1 MLKSISC
8 STYKWNPDKSCF
20 NWKSIKYPSRAYWT
34 KSLSCLF
41 FYRYGS
47 LAKAAAKPDGLAVL
61 GTFFHIQKEDN
72 SVLSDLTKK
81 LQQIQEPNEI
91 SENLSGLSLAS
102 FIPPMGSKTTEFF
115 RYEGSLTTPGCYES
129 VTWTVFRHSLAIS
142 EEQMASFRAL
152 YDGQGQPLVNNFRPV
167 QPLNGR

>member
-1 MLKSISC
+1 MQNFVK
-8 STYKWNPDKSCF
+8 TYYNS
-20 NWKSIKYPSRAYWT
+20 
-34 KSLSCLF
+34 F
-41 FYRYGS
+41 FFCRYGS

-72 SVLSDLTKK
+72 SVFSDLTKK
-81 LQQIQEPNEI
+81 LQQIQEPHEI

-102 FIPPMGSKTTEFF
+102 FIPSMGSKTTEFF

>member
-1 MLKSISC
+1 MPPCLPVPLALFSIRSLF
-8 STYKWNPDKSCF
+8 SLINKDFTKEIQNIVKTY
-20 NWKSIKYPSRAYWT
+20 
-34 KSLSCLF
+34 F

-72 SVLSDLTKK
+72 SVFLDLTKK
-81 LQQIQEPNEI
+81 LQQIQEPREI

-102 FIPPMGSKTTEFF
+102 FIPPMDSKTTEFF

>member
-1 MLKSISC
+1 MQR
-8 STYKWNPDKSCF
+8 STYDARRGTLPELF
-20 NWKSIKYPSRAYWT
+20 
-34 KSLSCLF
+34 F

-72 SVLSDLTKK
+72 SVFSDLTKK
-81 LQQIQEPNEI
+81 LQQIQEPHEI

-129 VTWTVFRHSLAIS
+129 VTWTVFRHALAIS

-152 YDGQGQPLVNNFRPV
+152 YDGQGQPLHCKPLPCTDYRDLPV
-167 QPLNGR
+167 